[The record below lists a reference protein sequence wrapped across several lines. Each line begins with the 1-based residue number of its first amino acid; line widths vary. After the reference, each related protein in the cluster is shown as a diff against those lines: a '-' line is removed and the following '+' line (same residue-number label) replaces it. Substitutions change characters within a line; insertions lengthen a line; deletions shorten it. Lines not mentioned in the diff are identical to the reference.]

1 MSINR
6 PISTHVQPNVGNKYD
21 NLPILLARNAL
32 KAVFGSL
39 NTATCPRNAI
49 FVATSNST
57 CIQNSGFVPMPAL
70 SGILLKKS
78 AFSFNKADAY
88 SSFVRLAPK
97 YWLYRFVVSMTPGR
111 GLSNILRGAACCAQ
125 SKWTKVQVPVCL

>member
-1 MSINR
+1 MSRNG

-21 NLPILLARNAL
+21 NLPTLMANNAP
-32 KAVFGSL
+32 KAVFGSV
-39 NTATCPRNAI
+39 NTATGTRNAV

-57 CIQNSGFVPMPAL
+57 CTQNRGFVPMAAS
-70 SGILLKKS
+70 SGTLLKKS

-97 YWLYRFVVSMTPGR
+97 YWLYRFVVSMTLGR

-125 SKWTKVQVPVCL
+125 SKWTKAQVLACP